1 MSWEKNIYYNPEKF
15 GLTTFAEI
23 ELSEPFYSFDTV
35 LIQRDEQGDWFV
47 NHDSGCSCPSPFED
61 LDSPGEPLTARGAVA
76 RIRSL
81 VDDSYEKEYASQAA
95 SEVIGRI
102 LSA

>member
-15 GLTTFAEI
+15 GLT
-23 ELSEPFYSFDTV
+23 S
-35 LIQRDEQGDWFV
+35 
-47 NHDSGCSCPSPFED
+47 
-61 LDSPGEPLTARGAVA
+61 
-76 RIRSL
+76 IRSL
-81 VDDSYEKEYASQAA
+81 VDDGYEKEYASQAA